1 MNLAGLAFS
10 GGGIRAATFAVGF
23 LQGLSTLGLLSR
35 FDYLS
40 TVSGGGYAGGWLAA
54 WLFREGQT
62 TNLKCPLRNVEMQL
76 AVSRAT
82 QAKAQRR
89 FLNPTGNN
97 NPAPEPLAVDEE
109 PEPVHHLREYSSYMA
124 PRMGLF
130 TMDTW
135 AILMTWSR
143 NVATNMM
150 MLFPAAMLLVL
161 AARAIVYA
169 YTNVTLA
176 LINSGDPAHWW
187 RNVALA
193 ALVVGLF
200 LLGCGFWNNAKALK
214 EFRRAEPLSAQN
226 GSSPETSAGETAI
239 FCKVILPV
247 LIAALLVTCT
257 ILPLLNWLG
266 IGVQDLAMSGAS
278 SGSSFWAS
286 VKIWIGEHLQFI
298 GLPNILLHA
307 VVVGLL
313 TMIIAL
319 IAAKARRWFLRAA
332 FLAGASGGLL
342 FAVAESLL
350 NTCGDGQRPD
360 LLATFAV
367 PSVLLVLVAAAV
379 VEVALLGRLIE
390 EAEREWWA
398 RLCAGFGIAA
408 IVWMV
413 TIGTVVYAPAG
424 LLMAG
429 PLARSVIAS
438 GWLLTTAAT
447 MLSGRL
453 GSTGL
458 WRSKFALPLPLLA
471 TVAPPVFVIGLLA
484 LVASL
489 VAFLTN
495 GKSPAPMGGGTLDAA
510 QIWGN
515 YLAEVQ
521 NTHWLSLVSYAVLM
535 CIFFR
540 IAENRIVVNLFSL
553 NSMYANRLVRC
564 YLGASRPNPEWKM
577 RWENYGPN
585 VFCGAPTGVF
595 GGKQVDRKPNPFT
608 GFDRDDDIPLSELR
622 PPHGDDPLIYWGPL
636 PLINATLN
644 RVAGKELAWRDRK
657 GESFLL
663 SPLYCG
669 TRETGYSLCPRD
681 VSRCDLRL
689 VSSLNN
695 LSELPKEGKNQVIV
709 AALNKVLHI
718 RIFDSGGEM
727 VVDTSEVEEKEA
739 VKKSA
744 IEKLRKKLESLWP
757 SHELADSEKLEVIAA
772 VTSIVGHSHEDSRNL
787 TLGRAMSI
795 SGAAVDPNMGY
806 LQSPMLTVFLT
817 VLNARLGYW
826 MQRPVKLGWKASG
839 PTSGGGLLLRELLG
853 LTDAKSEFV
862 HLSDGG
868 HFENLGVYELIR
880 RRCRFIVALDSGED
894 GNPSNDNLTTLVR
907 LCRIDFGVRIQI
919 NTDPLRMSGDGR
931 LTSTHVVIGRVRYD
945 DVDDGEKEGMLVYV
959 KISLTGDEPP
969 DVQGFAARNP
979 DFPHEATDLR
989 QSFDEERFEAY
1000 RNLGDHIARRVFQR
1014 PKERSMYEMYGK
1026 HLWDEGNSDEE
1037 FCCGN
1042 ARLFGAVARVW
1053 SVPPALQSSDYIQG
1067 TRDWIALQRVL
1078 LKNETLA
1085 LLAYE
1090 LYPEFVPDPG
1100 PLEGEERDRAK
1111 RAAFHA
1117 VGVMTQIMESTWLA
1131 LNPNSDVDQPMNQG
1145 WLNAFRR
1152 WTTTRTFRRFWAT
1165 YRSEFSPDFRQFCE
1179 SSLHLGIAPP
1189 QAATLADLQSLGEAM
1204 EPAVDRLAEEFRREW
1219 PGDEEPLRD
1228 RIERAEA
1235 LDPDQA
1241 CYIVQA
1247 PTGPHAAHSEDAFV
1261 CGVILLLAD
1270 KSNGFDLRLMS
1281 SLNDVSAIPTEGKDL
1296 IIVAEVNN
1304 VLHFRIFYGN
1314 GKPDVDTDERRL
1326 AGKKP
1331 QIEKLREKLDKESL
1345 WFRHVLTDS
1354 EKRQVIDA
1362 VTLISGRLEFFV
1374 WIRPPHRSIGLGS
1387 QLVPP
1392 KIDEVVN
1399 NFLKRDLIV
1408 RYPRP
1413 KENLHVDLEHVAWR
1427 KFFVTNGFSN
1437 HLEEDTSGSY
1447 VLKYNGRAGH

>member
-54 WLFREGQT
+54 WIFREGQT

-429 PLARSVIAS
+429 PLARSAIAS
-438 GWLLTTAAT
+438 GWLLTTAAR

-453 GSTGL
+453 GSTGPR
-458 WRSKFALPLPLLA
+458 RSKFALPLPLLA
-471 TVAPPVFVIGLLA
+471 TVAPPVFVIGLLG

-489 VAFLTN
+489 VAYLTN

-521 NTHWLSLVSYAVLM
+521 NTHWLSLATYAVLM
-535 CIFFR
+535 YIFFR

-695 LSELPKEGKNQVIV
+695 LSELPKEGKNQDIV

-853 LTDAKSEFV
+853 LTNAKMDFV

-907 LCRIDFGVRIQI
+907 LCRIDLGVRIQI

-945 DVDDGEKEGMLVYV
+945 DVDRGEKEGMLVYV

-969 DVQGFAARNP
+969 DIQGFAARNP
-979 DFPHEATDLR
+979 DFPHEATDLK

-1000 RNLGDHIARRVFQR
+1000 RNLGDHIARRVFQG
-1014 PKERSMYEMYGK
+1014 PLERSMYE
-1026 HLWDEGNSDEE
+1026 
-1037 FCCGN
+1037 
-1042 ARLFGAVARVW
+1042 
-1053 SVPPALQSSDYIQG
+1053 
-1067 TRDWIALQRVL
+1067 
-1078 LKNETLA
+1078 
-1085 LLAYE
+1085 
-1090 LYPEFVPDPG
+1090 
-1100 PLEGEERDRAK
+1100 
-1111 RAAFHA
+1111 
-1117 VGVMTQIMESTWLA
+1117 
-1131 LNPNSDVDQPMNQG
+1131 
-1145 WLNAFRR
+1145 
-1152 WTTTRTFRRFWAT
+1152 
-1165 YRSEFSPDFRQFCE
+1165 
-1179 SSLHLGIAPP
+1179 
-1189 QAATLADLQSLGEAM
+1189 QAALG
-1204 EPAVDRLAEEFRREW
+1204 
-1219 PGDEEPLRD
+1219 
-1228 RIERAEA
+1228 
-1235 LDPDQA
+1235 
-1241 CYIVQA
+1241 
-1247 PTGPHAAHSEDAFV
+1247 
-1261 CGVILLLAD
+1261 
-1270 KSNGFDLRLMS
+1270 
-1281 SLNDVSAIPTEGKDL
+1281 
-1296 IIVAEVNN
+1296 
-1304 VLHFRIFYGN
+1304 
-1314 GKPDVDTDERRL
+1314 
-1326 AGKKP
+1326 
-1331 QIEKLREKLDKESL
+1331 
-1345 WFRHVLTDS
+1345 
-1354 EKRQVIDA
+1354 
-1362 VTLISGRLEFFV
+1362 
-1374 WIRPPHRSIGLGS
+1374 
-1387 QLVPP
+1387 
-1392 KIDEVVN
+1392 
-1399 NFLKRDLIV
+1399 
-1408 RYPRP
+1408 
-1413 KENLHVDLEHVAWR
+1413 
-1427 KFFVTNGFSN
+1427 
-1437 HLEEDTSGSY
+1437 
-1447 VLKYNGRAGH
+1447 